1 MMRDWIILLV
11 FGFVCFLLFGVLV
24 TLRPLILQPLNATL
38 STMALNNTNTI
49 YQDNSATIFN
59 SYDFAT
65 WFFLLAPF
73 VYIIIRIIK
82 REPQP
87 EAVGQQSSGDWGGY

>member
-11 FGFVCFLLFGVLV
+11 FAFVGILLFSTAVVIKPMILV
-24 TLRPLILQPLNATL
+24 PLNASL
-38 STMALNNTNTI
+38 YAAAGSNTNTI
-49 YQDNSATIFN
+49 YQDNAQGIMN
-59 SYDFAT
+59 SYDTAT

-87 EAVGQQSSGDWGGY
+87 EAVGEQSSGDWGGY